1 MIYYIN
7 NILVKYDMTNIRDLL
22 NTLSI
27 IAKNALKSTTEEF
40 LADLKTL
47 FVNVIFF
54 IILIII
60 TVFENVIL
68 FAILITIVFGPL
80 YLYFNMMNNGYG
92 LYSLSALLL
101 YIVVY
106 YIDKFL
112 NHLSKQ
118 LNSTDK
124 C

>member
-1 MIYYIN
+1 
-7 NILVKYDMTNIRDLL
+7 MTNIRDLL
-22 NTLSI
+22 NTLSV
-27 IAKNALKSTTEEF
+27 IAKNALKAVTKEF
-40 LADLKTL
+40 LADLKTI
-47 FVNVIFF
+47 FVSVIFF
-54 IILIII
+54 TTLIII

-80 YLYFNMMNNGYG
+80 YLCFNMMNNGYG